1 MKRRTFLSLMG
12 AAALTSGMMFTGC
25 GAGSDGDDRKIV
37 RIGHV
42 QSQTH
47 PDHLGLE
54 AFANY
59 INEKLGDK
67 YRVEVY
73 PSELLGSQTEMVQL
87 TQTGAIDF
95 VVASTA
101 IMETFSAKYQ
111 IFNLPYLF
119 SSVEAY
125 HEAMDD
131 PEVTDPI
138 FKTTSKAGLETVA
151 WLDAGTRNF
160 YTIKT
165 PINQPSDLK
174 GLKIRVQ
181 QSPTNVEM
189 MRLLPRDAL
198 HNGRAGNAA
207 VVLRVIIIGKPVHV
221 VPAVGGGGL
230 CRQTAGTVHTAAGR
244 AVADLRTQPQQ
255 GLLPQGGG
263 ILRHHQHHRMPGS
276 KARQR
281 QRGGKGA
288 GGSFDDGLAGA
299 QLLFLDGEGEHPLG
313 KAVPGG
319 AGGAC
324 KVQIGIQPSL
334 QPAGGSIAAQLHD
347 GAGAERLVKI
357 GVDRHEDPP
366 FMGYNNII
374 LTQKDCARQDAF

>member
-12 AAALTSGMMFTGC
+12 AAALTSSMMLTGC
-25 GAGSDGDDRKIV
+25 GAGSGDDRKIV

-181 QSPTNVEM
+181 QSPASVKM
-189 MRLLPRDAL
+189 VQAF
-198 HNGRAGNAA
+198 GAA
-207 VVLRVIIIGKPVHV
+207 ATPLSFGDVYTAIQQHVI
-221 VPAVGGGGL
+221 
-230 CRQTAGTVHTAAGR
+230 
-244 AVADLRTQPQQ
+244 
-255 GLLPQGGG
+255 
-263 ILRHHQHHRMPGS
+263 
-276 KARQR
+276 
-281 QRGGKGA
+281 
-288 GGSFDDGLAGA
+288 
-299 QLLFLDGEGEHPLG
+299 
-313 KAVPGG
+313 
-319 AGGAC
+319 
-324 KVQIGIQPSL
+324 
-334 QPAGGSIAAQLHD
+334 D
-347 GAGAERLVKI
+347 GAENNELALTNNKHGEVAKYFSYTKHQMVPDMLVGNLKFLNSLSEEELAVFKEAARLSTEEELSCWDDQVEEAKQIAENDM
-357 GVDRHEDPP
+357 GVTFIDVDISEFSNKVSNVQQEMLDANPD
-366 FMGYNNII
+366 I
-374 LTQKDCARQDAF
+374 QDLYDHIQAINAEYEEGSAQ

>member
-119 SSVEAY
+119 SGVEAY

-131 PEVTDPI
+131 P
-138 FKTTSKAGLETVA
+138 
-151 WLDAGTRNF
+151 
-160 YTIKT
+160 
-165 PINQPSDLK
+165 
-174 GLKIRVQ
+174 
-181 QSPTNVEM
+181 
-189 MRLLPRDAL
+189 
-198 HNGRAGNAA
+198 
-207 VVLRVIIIGKPVHV
+207 
-221 VPAVGGGGL
+221 
-230 CRQTAGTVHTAAGR
+230 
-244 AVADLRTQPQQ
+244 
-255 GLLPQGGG
+255 
-263 ILRHHQHHRMPGS
+263 
-276 KARQR
+276 
-281 QRGGKGA
+281 
-288 GGSFDDGLAGA
+288 
-299 QLLFLDGEGEHPLG
+299 
-313 KAVPGG
+313 
-319 AGGAC
+319 
-324 KVQIGIQPSL
+324 
-334 QPAGGSIAAQLHD
+334 
-347 GAGAERLVKI
+347 
-357 GVDRHEDPP
+357 
-366 FMGYNNII
+366 
-374 LTQKDCARQDAF
+374 

>member
-12 AAALTSGMMFTGC
+12 AAALTSGMMLTGC

-87 TQTGAIDF
+87 PQTGAIDF

-119 SSVEAY
+119 SGVEAY

-189 MRLLPRDAL
+189 MRLLGGTATPMGFGDVYTALQAGILDGAENNELALTDNGHGDICKYYSYDMHQMVPDLLVANYAFLNGLSDEERAIFEEGFQIVKSTEQDAWEDAVAEAKDKAENEQHVNFIYPDTAPFQEAMAPL
-198 HNGRAGNAA
+198 HDSVLAANPELQPIYDRIQQHNAA
-207 VVLRVIIIGKPVHV
+207 
-221 VPAVGGGGL
+221 
-230 CRQTAGTVHTAAGR
+230 HTA
-244 AVADLRTQPQQ
+244 D
-255 GLLPQGGG
+255 
-263 ILRHHQHHRMPGS
+263 
-276 KARQR
+276 
-281 QRGGKGA
+281 
-288 GGSFDDGLAGA
+288 
-299 QLLFLDGEGEHPLG
+299 
-313 KAVPGG
+313 
-319 AGGAC
+319 
-324 KVQIGIQPSL
+324 
-334 QPAGGSIAAQLHD
+334 
-347 GAGAERLVKI
+347 
-357 GVDRHEDPP
+357 
-366 FMGYNNII
+366 
-374 LTQKDCARQDAF
+374 

>member
-12 AAALTSGMMFTGC
+12 AAALTSSMMLTGC
-25 GAGSDGDDRKIV
+25 GAGSGDDRKIV

-151 WLDAGTRNF
+151 WLAAGTRNF

-189 MRLLPRDAL
+189 MRLLGGTATPMGFGDVYTALQAGILDGAENNELALTDNGHGDICKYYSYDMHQMVPDLLVANYAFLNELSDEERAIFEEGFQIVKRTEQDAWEDAVAEAKDKAENEQHVNFIYPDTAPFQEAMAPL
-198 HNGRAGNAA
+198 HDSVLAANPELQPIYDLIQQHNAA
-207 VVLRVIIIGKPVHV
+207 
-221 VPAVGGGGL
+221 
-230 CRQTAGTVHTAAGR
+230 HTA
-244 AVADLRTQPQQ
+244 D
-255 GLLPQGGG
+255 
-263 ILRHHQHHRMPGS
+263 
-276 KARQR
+276 
-281 QRGGKGA
+281 
-288 GGSFDDGLAGA
+288 
-299 QLLFLDGEGEHPLG
+299 
-313 KAVPGG
+313 
-319 AGGAC
+319 
-324 KVQIGIQPSL
+324 
-334 QPAGGSIAAQLHD
+334 
-347 GAGAERLVKI
+347 
-357 GVDRHEDPP
+357 
-366 FMGYNNII
+366 
-374 LTQKDCARQDAF
+374 

>member
-1 MKRRTFLSLMG
+1 
-12 AAALTSGMMFTGC
+12 MMLTGC
-25 GAGSDGDDRKIV
+25 GAGSGDDRKIV

-95 VVASTA
+95 VVASNA

-111 IFNLPYLF
+111 IFNLPNLF

-131 PEVTDPI
+131 PVVTDPI

-165 PINQPSDLK
+165 PINQPSDLQ

-181 QSPTNVEM
+181 QSHTNV
-189 MRLLPRDAL
+189 
-198 HNGRAGNAA
+198 
-207 VVLRVIIIGKPVHV
+207 
-221 VPAVGGGGL
+221 
-230 CRQTAGTVHTAAGR
+230 
-244 AVADLRTQPQQ
+244 
-255 GLLPQGGG
+255 
-263 ILRHHQHHRMPGS
+263 
-276 KARQR
+276 
-281 QRGGKGA
+281 
-288 GGSFDDGLAGA
+288 
-299 QLLFLDGEGEHPLG
+299 
-313 KAVPGG
+313 
-319 AGGAC
+319 
-324 KVQIGIQPSL
+324 
-334 QPAGGSIAAQLHD
+334 
-347 GAGAERLVKI
+347 
-357 GVDRHEDPP
+357 
-366 FMGYNNII
+366 
-374 LTQKDCARQDAF
+374 